1 MRACF
6 LGQNVFALGFGVA
19 ALQAP
24 PLIMDKPVDPA
35 ADQNVTAPPSE
46 PVANPQRLIRHR
58 PRPV

>member
-24 PLIMDKPVDPA
+24 PMIMDKPVDPA
-35 ADQNVTAPPSE
+35 ADHNVAP
-46 PVANPQRLIRHR
+46 
-58 PRPV
+58 

>member
-24 PLIMDKPVDPA
+24 PMIMDKPVDPA
-35 ADQNVTAPPSE
+35 AAQNVTPSPSE
-46 PVANPQRLIRHR
+46 PVANPQRLIRTR

>member
-24 PLIMDKPVDPA
+24 PMIMDKPVDPA
-35 ADQNVTAPPSE
+35 AAQNVTPS
-46 PVANPQRLIRHR
+46 PSDVANQQRLIRIR

>member
-6 LGQNVFALGFGVA
+6 LGQNVFALGFGIA

-24 PLIMDKPVDPA
+24 PMIMDKPVGPA
-35 ADQNVTAPPSE
+35 ADRNVTPSPSE
-46 PVANPQRLIRHR
+46 SVANPQRLIRRR

>member
-24 PLIMDKPVDPA
+24 PMIMDKPVDPA
-35 ADQNVTAPPSE
+35 AD
-46 PVANPQRLIRHR
+46 
-58 PRPV
+58 